1 MISMQNNLR
10 LYAALNE
17 GPVSPILLFSLI
29 VYFQWSRVTMI
40 LRLSKTFGPMIEII
54 SAMIKELF
62 VFTLLFF
69 LIFLIFLFTGKIL
82 FFQINEFSTYNLAAQ
97 YLFYAI
103 LGGFSFETFNA
114 NMVISKYIGY
124 AFIILYVVFTNITLL
139 NFLIAILSDI
149 YAILKQK

>member
-1 MISMQNNLR
+1 MISTQNNLR

-17 GPVSPILLFSLI
+17 GLVSPILLFSII

-40 LRLSKTFGPMIEII
+40 LSLSKTFGPMIEMI

-82 FFQINEFSTYNLAAQ
+82 FFQLNEFSTFNLAAQ

-149 YAILKQK
+149 YAILKEK